1 MSDLLSMTSGLAK
14 LFRAVA
20 FTLLLR
26 HALRRKKPCGA
37 WIYFVNSRG
46 THADDPSREL
56 SAPVSID
63 RRPEHVLD
71 PRGAARQHDKAV
83 DAERDARALRHAMGE
98 SSSIG

>member
-1 MSDLLSMTSGLAK
+1 
-14 LFRAVA
+14 
-20 FTLLLR
+20 
-26 HALRRKKPCGA
+26 
-37 WIYFVNSRG
+37 VNSRG

-98 SSSIG
+98 CGEEIFVDRVDDAVAGLLLLLIREEASARRLVRRAGAPERCV